1 MFVYTCG
8 RKVTTRTEAPH
19 SFLGGRKPQDFV
31 RDLLPCSDLVILYM
45 KDHFSS
51 SFLLDVVEDK
61 LYVRRLENMS
71 SAFGADS
78 YPTHL
83 DDAVKSTKHLCHHLR
98 GSALLEEAHAAVFS
112 FLLPASPLSQNSMF
126 YCPRS
131 RANNSLSPLRL
142 RRMYWWSK

>member
-1 MFVYTCG
+1 MVVGDLQRIFLILDSMFVYTCG
-8 RKVTTRTEAPH
+8 QKVTTRTEAH
-19 SFLGGRKPQDFV
+19 LSFLGGRKPQDFV
-31 RDLLPCSDLVILYM
+31 RDLLPCSPLVILYM

-83 DDAVKSTKHLCHHLR
+83 DQAVKSTKHLCYHLR
-98 GSALLEEAHAAVFS
+98 GFCPIGRSNSCRSVSFS
-112 FLLPASPLSQNSMF
+112 LACHSSF
-126 YCPRS
+126 
-131 RANNSLSPLRL
+131 
-142 RRMYWWSK
+142 